1 MNKPLSQ
8 SENKT
13 KGKAKKVSSRAC
25 RAIVIVV
32 VVVVCIVIESCSFYT
47 YILDYV
53 GFMLDSRWVFIFTSP
68 AHPSFADIDADADP
82 DLIWM

>member
-1 MNKPLSQ
+1 MTKNPTVRVLCPLKILLFVLFFHAS
-8 SENKT
+8 
-13 KGKAKKVSSRAC
+13 
-25 RAIVIVV
+25 
-32 VVVVCIVIESCSFYT
+32 VCIVIESCSFYT